1 MNDFKLSEIA
11 EANKSVV
18 SIGVFDLAG
27 EAVGVNARAEVILIV
42 FIVETLDRVVTLA
55 TLLEPI
61 KCELYVLMIFSTS

>member
-18 SIGVFDLAG
+18 SIAVFDLAG